1 MGIILFITLLI
12 GAVLLTSP
20 AVKGSIGEGEVRH
33 YLRKLD
39 TEKYKIFHDTLLPS
53 RNGGTTQIDH
63 IVVSRA
69 GIFVIETKN
78 YKGWIFGNE
87 RSRQWTQTIYRR
99 KQKFNNPLHQNY
111 GHIKAIEHILGE
123 QKNIP
128 YYNVVVFG
136 SRAVIKGVEVN
147 SPNTYVVS
155 IKQLLL
161 LIENHKEMIISDF
174 HMKGIGLRLQS
185 KELTY
190 KGASKEHKGRV
201 RKEQEQ
207 KKEQVNKGICPKC
220 GGQIVDRTSKK
231 NGSTFKGCSN
241 FPKCRFN
248 V

>member
-1 MGIILFITLLI
+1 MGTILFIALLI

-20 AVKGSIGEGEVRH
+20 AVKGRIGEEEVRH

-53 RNGGTTQIDH
+53 PNGGTTQIDH

-136 SRAVIKGVEVN
+136 SRALIKGVEVN

-155 IKQLLL
+155 VKQLLL
-161 LIENHKEMIISDF
+161 LIENHKETIISDF
-174 HMKGIGLRLQS
+174 YFKGFELRLQS
-185 KELTY
+185 KKITTS
-190 KGASKEHKGRV
+190 GASKEHKIRV
-201 RKEQEQ
+201 RKKQEQ
-207 KKEQVNKGICPKC
+207 KKQQMTQGICPKC
-220 GGQIVDRTSKK
+220 GGSLVTRTSKK
-231 NGSTFKGCSN
+231 SGRPFKGCSN
-241 FPKCRFN
+241 FPRCRFIA
-248 V
+248 